1 MSQFEQIS
9 EHIWIM
15 HAEHETDR
23 PILAAIVGERRTL
36 LMDAGASPAHA
47 AQFRQELINRSLRL
61 PDIAVLTH
69 WHWDHSFGLS
79 AWNIPAIGVRETA
92 DRLRRLKGLD
102 WSDET
107 LNDLVREQIINESSA
122 AHIQLEYGAERGIE
136 IQELDILFEKKL
148 ELDLGGVS
156 CEIHH
161 VGGDHAGD
169 SCYLYIR
176 EDKTLFLGDAL
187 GPSVYGGPRRYT
199 SGEFLRLTDAAFRF
213 DAHIYV
219 ESHSAPVGKA
229 EFHQDIDRYVELAR
243 LVGVYGKDRS
253 KIAAGLKR
261 FLQVEELPQEFAN
274 AMEWFLTD

>member
-9 EHIWIM
+9 AHIWIM

-23 PILAAIVGERRTL
+23 PILAAVVGERRTL
-36 LMDAGASPAHA
+36 LMDGGASPAHA
-47 AQFRQELINRSLRL
+47 AQFRQELINRNLRL
-61 PDIAVLTH
+61 PEIAMLTH

-79 AWNIPAIGVRETA
+79 AWNIPTIGVKETA
-92 DRLRRLKGLD
+92 ERLRRLKDLD

-107 LNDLVREQIINESSA
+107 LNDLVRQQIINEDSA
-122 AHIQLEYGAERGIE
+122 GHIRLEYGAERGIE
-136 IQELDILFEKKL
+136 IREPDILFEKKL

-161 VGGDHAGD
+161 IGGDHAGD
-169 SCYLYIR
+169 SCYLYVR

-199 SGEFLRLTDAAFRF
+199 SGEFLRLTNVAFRF

-219 ESHSAPVGKA
+219 ESHSTPVGKA
-229 EFHQDIDRYVELAR
+229 EFHQDIDRYIELAR

-261 FLQVEELPQEFAN
+261 FLQVEELPQEFTN